1 MMEHDR
7 KSRCGGEPKKKKKN
21 RDTARNTILMDMK
34 TAQVK
39 VGEFSFKE
47 AHHFHL
53 RLLFMPFFTQI

>member
-7 KSRCGGEPKKKKKN
+7 KSRCGGEPKKKK

>member
-1 MMEHDR
+1 MIE
-7 KSRCGGEPKKKKKN
+7 SQGVAESQKKKKKK

>member
-7 KSRCGGEPKKKKKN
+7 KSRCGREPKKKKKD
-21 RDTARNTILMDMK
+21 RARNTILMDMK
-34 TAQVK
+34 TIPVK

-47 AHHFHL
+47 AHDFHL

>member
-1 MMEHDR
+1 MIE
-7 KSRCGGEPKKKKKN
+7 SQGVAESQKKKE

>member
-1 MMEHDR
+1 MIE
-7 KSRCGGEPKKKKKN
+7 SQGVAESQKKKKE

>member
-7 KSRCGGEPKKKKKN
+7 KSRCGREPKKKKKKD
-21 RDTARNTILMDMK
+21 RARNTKFMDMK
-34 TAQVK
+34 KVPVK

-47 AHHFHL
+47 AQDFHL